1 MSEKWLTGTVIE
13 NRHWTETL
21 FSLRVEGAPLR
32 YEAGQFVRIALD
44 INGQRVARAFS
55 FVNPPDDPMLEF
67 YGVIVPE
74 GPLSPRLAKLKA
86 GDALYVAAN
95 PAGFLV
101 LPEVPDAQTLWLV
114 ATGTG
119 LAPFLS
125 ILRTPAPWRRFKNV
139 VLVHAVRYAREL
151 TYKEVIQA
159 TSARYVTFVSRE
171 GAPGSLAGRI
181 PAAIADGRLRSAAPA
196 GAAAATRRSR
206 LGVRFRRRAAARRHA
221 RGSRKHGTAARSAD
235 AAADRAFRAAPGGR
249 QPQVRKGEPA
259 RRGARA
265 PQAPHRAQRRATG
278 GLVGETVPS
287 AA

>member
-21 FSLRVEGAPLR
+21 FSLRVEGARLR
-32 YEAGQFVRIALD
+32 YEAGQFVRIALG

-151 TYKEVIQA
+151 TYKELIQA
-159 TSARYVTFVSRE
+159 TPARYVTFVSRE

-181 PAAIADGRLRSAAPA
+181 PAAIADGRLESAAGLPLTPQNSHVMLCGNPQMLRDA
-196 GAAAATRRSR
+196 TAALAARGMRKH
-206 LGVRFRRRAAARRHA
+206 RRRA
-221 RGSRKHGTAARSAD
+221 
-235 AAADRAFRAAPGGR
+235 PG
-249 QPQVRKGEPA
+249 
-259 RRGARA
+259 
-265 PQAPHRAQRRATG
+265 HI
-278 GLVGETVPS
+278 TVES
-287 AA
+287 FW